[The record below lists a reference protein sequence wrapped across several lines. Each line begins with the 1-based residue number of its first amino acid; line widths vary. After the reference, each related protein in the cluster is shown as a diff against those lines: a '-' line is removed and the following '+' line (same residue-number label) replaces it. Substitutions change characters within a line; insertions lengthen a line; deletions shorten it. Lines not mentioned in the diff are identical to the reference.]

1 MGSMQQQV
9 RRGFLAR
16 ARFVVGRDRHGW
28 WVVSD
33 RKGLVGGLFTSE
45 AAAIHFA
52 VEASDR
58 HPEEVCR
65 APEGAAIDLGT
76 FSNQANSNRSGA
88 RRQPQRRT
96 HA

>member
-1 MGSMQQQV
+1 MGSMQQV

-16 ARFVVGRDRHGW
+16 ARFVVGRDSHGW

-33 RKGLVGGLFTSE
+33 RKGLVGGLFTNE

-65 APEGAAIDLGT
+65 APDGTAIDLGL
-76 FSNQANSNRSGA
+76 FA
-88 RRQPQRRT
+88 RRPTRRR
-96 HA
+96 HAQLRAHS

>member
-1 MGSMQQQV
+1 MGSMQQI

-33 RKGLVGGLFTSE
+33 RKGLVGGLFTNE
-45 AAAIHFA
+45 TAAIQFA

-58 HPEEVCR
+58 HPEAVCR
-65 APEGAAIDLGT
+65 APEGAAIDLDT
-76 FSNQANSNRSGA
+76 FSRGSKVPR
-88 RRQPQRRT
+88 QRRRR
-96 HA
+96 AYS

>member
-9 RRGFLAR
+9 RRGFQAR

-33 RKGLVGGLFTSE
+33 RKGLVGGLFTNE
-45 AAAIHFA
+45 DAAIHFA

-58 HPEEVCR
+58 HPEDVCR
-65 APEGAAIDLGT
+65 APEGSAIDLGPFVGKST
-76 FSNQANSNRSGA
+76 A
-88 RRQPQRRT
+88 RGQPQRR
-96 HA
+96 A

>member
-33 RKGLVGGLFTSE
+33 RKGLVGGLFTNE

-58 HPEEVCR
+58 HPEDVCR
-65 APEGAAIDLGT
+65 APAGAAIDLGT
-76 FSNQANSNRSGA
+76 FANRSRA
-88 RRQPQRRT
+88 RRRPARRT

>member
-1 MGSMQQQV
+1 MGSMQQI

-33 RKGLVGGLFTSE
+33 RKGLVGGLFSNE
-45 AAAIHFA
+45 SAAIHFA

-65 APEGAAIDLGT
+65 APEGAAIDLDT
-76 FSNQANSNRSGA
+76 FSRGPSATR
-88 RRQPQRRT
+88 QRRRR
-96 HA
+96 AYA

>member
-1 MGSMQQQV
+1 MDSMQQI

-16 ARFVVGRDRHGW
+16 ARFVVGRDSHGW

-33 RKGLVGGLFTSE
+33 RKGLVGGLFTNE

-65 APEGAAIDLGT
+65 APDSAAIDLGT
-76 FSNQANSNRSGA
+76 FASRSSA
-88 RRQPQRRT
+88 RRQPRRRA
-96 HA
+96 HS

>member
-1 MGSMQQQV
+1 MGSMQQIQ
-9 RRGFLAR
+9 RGFLAR

-33 RKGLVGGLFTSE
+33 RKGLVGGLFTDE
-45 AAAIHFA
+45 TAAIHFA

-65 APEGAAIDLGT
+65 APEGAAIDLDT
-76 FSNQANSNRSGA
+76 FSRWPNALR
-88 RRQPQRRT
+88 QRRRRT
-96 HA
+96 S

>member
-9 RRGFLAR
+9 RRGFSAR
-16 ARFVVGRDRHGW
+16 ARFVVGRDNHGW

-33 RKGLVGGLFTSE
+33 RKGLVGGLFTNE

-58 HPEEVCR
+58 HPEDVCR
-65 APEGAAIDLGT
+65 APDGAAIDLGAFASRPT
-76 FSNQANSNRSGA
+76 S
-88 RRQPQRRT
+88 RRT
-96 HA
+96 HS

>member
-1 MGSMQQQV
+1 MGSMQQI

-33 RKGLVGGLFTSE
+33 RKGLVGGLFTNES
-45 AAAIHFA
+45 AAIHFA

-65 APEGAAIDLGT
+65 APEGAAIDLDT
-76 FSNQANSNRSGA
+76 FSRGPSATR
-88 RRQPQRRT
+88 QRRRG
-96 HA
+96 AYA